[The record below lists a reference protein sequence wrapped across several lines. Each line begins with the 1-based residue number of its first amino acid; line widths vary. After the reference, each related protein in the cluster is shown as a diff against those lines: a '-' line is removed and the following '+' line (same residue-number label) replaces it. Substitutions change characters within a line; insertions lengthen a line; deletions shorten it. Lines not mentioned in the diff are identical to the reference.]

1 MPNIRLAHKN
11 ARKGKRHY
19 SEVRM
24 VDADPE
30 KYFHEIHVLLKNKS
44 FANSPYEIFLRH
56 EKGKTREIYKLP
68 YYPDRIIH
76 HCIMQILEP
85 IWMSI
90 FIRDTYASMKN
101 RGIHDGV
108 RRMKTFLDDTHGTKY
123 CLKMDIRKFYPSI
136 NHDILKAIIRR
147 KIKCKDTLWLLDVII
162 DSAPGVP
169 IGNYL
174 SQYMANLYL
183 AYFDHWVKSELG
195 IKYYSRYCDDIVL
208 LHYDKPFLRHTFYRI
223 QEYLHNNLNLD
234 IKSNWQ
240 IFPTCVRGIDFL
252 GYRFFGDKTI
262 IRKSIVKEFL
272 KKIDKLKPKNIVP
285 RDVNS
290 AMSYYGWFVHG
301 NANGLWQTKITTD
314 IKLMLV
320 GACQYSIPKPIRI

>member
-19 SEVRM
+19 SEIRM
-24 VDADPE
+24 VDAYPE

-44 FANSPYEIFLRH
+44 FVNSPYEIFLRH

-68 YYPDRIIH
+68 YFPDRIIH

-108 RRMKTFLDDTHGTKY
+108 RRMKTFLNDTQGTKY

-147 KIKCKDTLWLLDVII
+147 KIKCNDTLWLLDTII

-208 LHYDKPFLRHTFYRI
+208 LHYDKSFLRHAFYRI

-262 IRKSIVKEFL
+262 IRKSIVKEFIM
-272 KKIDKLKPKNIVP
+272 KIDKLKPKNVTTG
-285 RDVNS
+285 DVNS

-301 NANGLWQTKITTD
+301 NANGLWRKKITID
-314 IKLMLV
+314 IKLMLI